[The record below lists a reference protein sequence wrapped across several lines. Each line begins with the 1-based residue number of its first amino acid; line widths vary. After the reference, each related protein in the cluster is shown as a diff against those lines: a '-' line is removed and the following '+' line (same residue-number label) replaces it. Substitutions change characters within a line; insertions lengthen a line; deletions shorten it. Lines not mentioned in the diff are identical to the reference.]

1 MFLCF
6 FSTLLSE
13 QNQEDLEI
21 SKEFFDSESQLSED
35 SGLSQLFEE
44 ETLPAQP
51 EAQLESPR
59 EAQPEAAQAQQTP
72 PTEIKHFP
80 WFVLSCVL
88 VYVGMFIFTMLKKNC
103 PKKLYLRRHV
113 FLVFLADSH
122 FNPLTKIHY

>member
-44 ETLPAQP
+44 ETLPA
-51 EAQLESPR
+51 
-59 EAQPEAAQAQQTP
+59 
-72 PTEIKHFP
+72 
-80 WFVLSCVL
+80 
-88 VYVGMFIFTMLKKNC
+88 
-103 PKKLYLRRHV
+103 
-113 FLVFLADSH
+113 
-122 FNPLTKIHY
+122 